1 MSRLAGLKNGKRV
14 FKDRRPGFAMQGRM
28 TTGYDILGG
37 LVAFEKGGL
46 GGMPIDKL

>member
-1 MSRLAGLKNGKRV
+1 MSRLAGLRNGKRV
-14 FKDRRPGFAMQGRM
+14 IQDRKPGFTTPGRV